1 MAHTTTLFIIIKNK
15 KTKNMATLLAPGQT
29 ATGTLTLLDDET
41 SANVGGWFTGIS
53 ITSSDA
59 SKATAVPNTSS
70 TSGKYIDFTGHANG
84 TATITITA
92 TANYANSNGD
102 IVAQVKTVSVD
113 IEVASAAHST
123 TLKIV
128 F

>member
-1 MAHTTTLFIIIKNK
+1 MNTTTLFIIIKNK
-15 KTKNMATLLAPGQT
+15 KTKNMSTLLAPGQT
-29 ATGTLTLLDDET
+29 ATGTLTVIDDVT
-41 SANVGGWFTGIS
+41 AANVGGWFTNIS
-53 ITSSDA
+53 IVSSA
-59 SKATAVPNTSS
+59 PSVATAAPNTSS
-70 TSGKYIDFTGHANG
+70 TSGKYIDITGHANG

-102 IVAQVKTVSVD
+102 IVAQVKTVTVD

-123 TLKIV
+123 TLTIV